1 MFRYFMVMAAAF
13 TATAFLVQLALRILT
28 AVGCSRE
35 EALEGLLWALM
46 IIMAVYL
53 GLDAWARIGG

>member
-1 MFRYFMVMAAAF
+1 MLKYFFIMAAAF
-13 TATAFLVQLALRILT
+13 TAIAFVVQLVLRILT

-53 GLDAWARIGG
+53 GSDAWARIGG